1 MTDNPASTRRRRLA
15 GGLALSTLPLWSGC
29 AGPSL
34 ADHAGQQP
42 RFDFRGYFDGT
53 VTAHG
58 LVSDRGGRM
67 LRRFVVTMNCSWNGD
82 EGTLDEAFVY
92 DDGERQQRVWRVRRE
107 ADGSWTGRAGDVLG
121 QASGRES
128 GPAFNW
134 RYTLQLPLRGRTWDI
149 DFDDWMIRI
158 DERTV
163 LNKAVMSKFGLR
175 VGEIVLSFHKG

>member
-1 MTDNPASTRRRRLA
+1 MTHNTPSTRRRWLA
-15 GGLALSTLPLWSGC
+15 GGLALATLPLWSGC

-34 ADHAGQQP
+34 ADHASQQP
-42 RFDFRGYFDGT
+42 RFDFRHYFDGT
-53 VTAHG
+53 VVAHG
-58 LVSDRGGRM
+58 VVSDRGGRM
-67 LRRFVVTMNCSWNGD
+67 LRRFVVTMRCNWTGD

-92 DDGERQQRVWRVRRE
+92 DDGERQQRVWRVKRG
-107 ADGSWTGRAGDVLG
+107 ADGHWTGTASDVVG
-121 QASGRES
+121 QATGRES
-128 GPAFNW
+128 GSAFNW
-134 RYTLQLPLRGRTWDI
+134 RYTLQVPVRGRTWDI